1 MKWPAIGWFF
11 MFLLLFAGGST
22 GSTTGGIKMARH
34 LIALRNMKSV
44 FLKLQHPNLVIPIK
58 LNGKVIPDNI
68 NMMMMLFIFIYLL
81 IFLIGTLLLI
91 ITGLPVNEAAG
102 ASVTAM
108 SNVGPGLGASGNMGN
123 FSAFNDTALGIMTIL
138 MLIGR
143 LELFTF
149 LAIFTRSFWKN

>member
-1 MKWPAIGWFF
+1 
-11 MFLLLFAGGST
+11 
-22 GSTTGGIKMARH
+22 
-34 LIALRNMKSV
+34 
-44 FLKLQHPNLVIPIK
+44 
-58 LNGKVIPDNI
+58 
-68 NMMMMLFIFIYLL
+68 MMMMLFIFIYLL